1 MSVRGVKMFNLG
13 ILGSTRGSSMLPIIR
28 AIEEKKLPAQI
39 TLVLSN
45 KADAV
50 ILENAN
56 KHGLNTVFLNPMSLN
71 SAEYDHLIS
80 KQMAENN
87 VNLIVLIGYMR
98 ILSAPFVQQWQSKI
112 INVHPSLLP
121 AFGGG
126 MDLNVHQAV
135 LDAQVKETGC
145 TVHFVTEEVDSGPIL
160 IQKKCAVLPDDS
172 VETLKK
178 RVQTLEGQA
187 LIEAI
192 NQIIIESKA
201 TS

>member
-1 MSVRGVKMFNLG
+1 MFYLG
-13 ILGSTRGSSMLPIIR
+13 ILGSTRGTSMLPIIR
-28 AIEEKKLPAQI
+28 AIEEKQLPAQI
-39 TLVLSN
+39 SIVLSN

-50 ILENAN
+50 ILENAKN
-56 KHGLNTVFLNPMSLN
+56 HGLNTVFLNPVSLN
-71 SAEYDHLIS
+71 SEHYDQQIS
-80 KQMAENN
+80 KQMSENK

-135 LDAQVKETGC
+135 LDAEVKETGC

-160 IQKKCAVLPDDS
+160 IQKKCTVLPDDTA
-172 VETLKK
+172 ETLKN
-178 RVQTLEGQA
+178 RVQALEGQA

-201 TS
+201 NS